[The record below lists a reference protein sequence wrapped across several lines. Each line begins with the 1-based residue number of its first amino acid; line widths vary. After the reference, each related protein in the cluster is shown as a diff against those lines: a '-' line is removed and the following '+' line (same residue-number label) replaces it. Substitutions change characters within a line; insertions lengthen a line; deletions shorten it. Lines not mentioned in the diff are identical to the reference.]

1 MFEELIL
8 SIFYNLIFPIL
19 VIYLAFRTLFSIQ
32 ICKLCNKERGSINIA
47 ECGHHICKLCLHG
60 LATKAMSEKKLNVK
74 CPGNKNN
81 CKHFICHEIILSI
94 LEEQEK
100 IKFKELI
107 DKSNEYIY
115 CPNGACN
122 NYLDQNGKSLCTLK
136 TDIDSGLKFNCSKC
150 KEKYCFKCKCVFH
163 DNKSCKEYKQVNKI
177 NEDGIFKTLADLC
190 KIKLKEC
197 PTCRK
202 MYDYNLVD
210 NSINCKSCKEKKI
223 LDLNKTKALENKR
236 DEINNK
242 KINYDSFEFKR
253 EEKFLNSSSSSKCYD
268 EKNIFIDNLYSN
280 SNDKFNTPN
289 EKYRNIFSN
298 INQSTSFKTVNNDQS
313 NIKDIPDYNYDFS
326 NTLNKLNE
334 TIYLDDIHFKDNLNQ
349 SNLSSSGLKTKT
361 TAKYYGPG
369 TAKKDGSLD
378 MRFSENKNYVKN
390 SKIEPT
396 YETSGYYGSGQCKK
410 DGTLDMRY
418 STNKQEVRSSLLMS
432 GNFSSSSY
440 ATPMKSK
447 EDSSKYSYTDNSN
460 QSTNYSN
467 FATSRNDD
475 TRNISYSTNKNSYQ
489 NFPSASYM
497 NHSGPLKK
505 DGTPDMRYS
514 VNKR

>member
-1 MFEELIL
+1 
-8 SIFYNLIFPIL
+8 
-19 VIYLAFRTLFSIQ
+19 
-32 ICKLCNKERGSINIA
+32 
-47 ECGHHICKLCLHG
+47 
-60 LATKAMSEKKLNVK
+60 
-74 CPGNKNN
+74 
-81 CKHFICHEIILSI
+81 
-94 LEEQEK
+94 
-100 IKFKELI
+100 
-107 DKSNEYIY
+107 
-115 CPNGACN
+115 
-122 NYLDQNGKSLCTLK
+122 
-136 TDIDSGLKFNCSKC
+136 
-150 KEKYCFKCKCVFH
+150 
-163 DNKSCKEYKQVNKI
+163 
-177 NEDGIFKTLADLC
+177 
-190 KIKLKEC
+190 
-197 PTCRK
+197 
-202 MYDYNLVD
+202 MYDYDLVD

-236 DEINNK
+236 NEINNK
-242 KINYDSFEFKR
+242 KINYDSFDFKK
-253 EEKFLNSSSSSKCYD
+253 EEKFLNSSSSTKCYD
-268 EKNIFIDNLYSN
+268 DKNFFNDNLYSN
-280 SNDKFNTPN
+280 SNNKFNTPN
-289 EKYRNIFSN
+289 EKYRNIFSDT
-298 INQSTSFKTVNNDQS
+298 NQSTSFKTINNDQS

-326 NTLNKLNE
+326 ITLNKLNE

-349 SNLSSSGLKTKT
+349 SNLTSSGLKTKT

-369 TAKKDGSLD
+369 TTKKDGSLD

-447 EDSSKYSYTDNSN
+447 EDSSRYSYTDNSK

-467 FATSRNDD
+467 FETSRYDD
-475 TRNISYSTNKNSYQ
+475 TRNMSYSTNKNSYQ

-497 NHSGPLKK
+497 NHSVPLKK